1 MAPTPVQPLLVMM
14 RVIDA
19 PRAAVFEAWTRPE
32 RLARWWDLSGAP
44 ARPLAAG
51 HRRRCIEIHDVEPPQ
66 RIVFS
71 WGGERAE
78 TRTLITVVFVD
89 DGARTRL
96 ILEQSVA
103 RAPEGGAVHRGWSA
117 SLDRLRGYL
126 AELGYTID
134 RTTPPSTRSAAPVVP
149 LAAAL
154 DA

>member
-19 PRAAVFEAWTRPE
+19 PRAAVFDAWTRPE

-44 ARPLAAG
+44 DRPLPADTRG
-51 HRRRCIEIHDVEPPQ
+51 RCVEIHDVEPPE

-71 WGGERAE
+71 WGGARAE
-78 TRTLITVVFVD
+78 TRTLITVMFVD

-103 RAPEGGAVHRGWSA
+103 REPERGAYHRGWSA
-117 SLDRLRGYL
+117 RLDRLCGYL
-126 AELGYTID
+126 TERAYTID